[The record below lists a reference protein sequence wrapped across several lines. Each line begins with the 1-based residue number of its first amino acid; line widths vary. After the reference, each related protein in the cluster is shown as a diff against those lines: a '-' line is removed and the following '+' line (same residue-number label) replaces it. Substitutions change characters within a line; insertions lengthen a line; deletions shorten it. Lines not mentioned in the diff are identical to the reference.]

1 MPVLLHAL
9 APCPL
14 RRKQPAGDFFC
25 FFGAF
30 ELSLPKREH
39 SCFWRGMLSP
49 DGGKTPPKGGSKM
62 DELNTK
68 YRDLLKELA
77 SQASE
82 RQAELA
88 WIFLSGLIAR
98 NA

>member
-1 MPVLLHAL
+1 
-9 APCPL
+9 
-14 RRKQPAGDFFC
+14 
-25 FFGAF
+25 
-30 ELSLPKREH
+30 
-39 SCFWRGMLSP
+39 
-49 DGGKTPPKGGSKM
+49 M

-77 SQASE
+77 GQATE
-82 RQAELA
+82 RQAELT

>member
-1 MPVLLHAL
+1 MAWYAVSNG
-9 APCPL
+9 
-14 RRKQPAGDFFC
+14 RENRQKE
-25 FFGAF
+25 GATME
-30 ELSLPKREH
+30 ELS
-39 SCFWRGMLSP
+39 
-49 DGGKTPPKGGSKM
+49 
-62 DELNTK
+62 TK

-77 SQASE
+77 GQATE

>member
-1 MPVLLHAL
+1 
-9 APCPL
+9 
-14 RRKQPAGDFFC
+14 
-25 FFGAF
+25 
-30 ELSLPKREH
+30 
-39 SCFWRGMLSP
+39 
-49 DGGKTPPKGGSKM
+49 M

>member
-1 MPVLLHAL
+1 MLWLLV
-9 APCPL
+9 PCGGSSPQGIFL
-14 RRKQPAGDFFC
+14 FLWSFATFFAEKGDFLFLVWY
-25 FFGAF
+25 AT
-30 ELSLPKREH
+30 PRRRE
-39 SCFWRGMLSP
+39 
-49 DGGKTPPKGGSKM
+49 TPKGGSKM

-77 SQASE
+77 SQATE

>member
-1 MPVLLHAL
+1 MGCRVCYATS
-9 APCPL
+9 
-14 RRKQPAGDFFC
+14 RR
-25 FFGAF
+25 
-30 ELSLPKREH
+30 RE
-39 SCFWRGMLSP
+39 
-49 DGGKTPPKGGSKM
+49 TPKGGSKM

-68 YRDLLKELA
+68 YRDLLEELA
-77 SQASE
+77 SQATE

>member
-1 MPVLLHAL
+1 ME
-9 APCPL
+9 
-14 RRKQPAGDFFC
+14 
-25 FFGAF
+25 
-30 ELSLPKREH
+30 ELS
-39 SCFWRGMLSP
+39 
-49 DGGKTPPKGGSKM
+49 
-62 DELNTK
+62 TK

-77 SQASE
+77 GQATE